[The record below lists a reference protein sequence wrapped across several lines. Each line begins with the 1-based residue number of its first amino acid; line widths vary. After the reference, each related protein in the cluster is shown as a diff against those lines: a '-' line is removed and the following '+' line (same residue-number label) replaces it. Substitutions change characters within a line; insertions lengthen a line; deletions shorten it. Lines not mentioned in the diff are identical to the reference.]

1 MGKRLDQ
8 ELLAETDR
16 VSSDVVHHV
25 ARLLEAG
32 ADPNAVQRKVND
44 FRSALGNLIYRGQD
58 RAVREML
65 ASGACVHWP
74 ERSIPQA
81 QLAGAEDN
89 AYQGLAL
96 DALSLCMEQL
106 GWTLAERATLGK
118 SSAKTETE
126 EEDGGGFSDLLE
138 EYMNILPMLLRA
150 GANPAWEDPATSRLP
165 SEALVRAVEE
175 GAFGITTEFPV
186 DLQQRFAA
194 IVEQTLSVL
203 DPATQSQAFRA
214 LASRDWALL
223 PHGWGHLEGVP
234 QITGALVARADARI
248 LDEATPAPQSRR
260 QGVRL

>member
-25 ARLLEAG
+25 ARLLKAG
-32 ADPNAVQRKVND
+32 ADPNAVRRKVND
-44 FRSALGNLIYRGQD
+44 FRSALGNLVYRGQD

-65 ASGACVHWP
+65 ASGACVLWP

-81 QLAGAEDN
+81 QLAGAEYN

-96 DALSLCMEQL
+96 DTLSLCMEQL

-118 SSAKTETE
+118 SSAKTEAV
-126 EEDGGGFSDLLE
+126 GGLDDLLE

-165 SEALVRAVEE
+165 AEALVRAIEE

-214 LASRDWALL
+214 LASRDWVRL
-223 PHGWGHLEGVP
+223 PHGWGHLEDVP
-234 QITGALVARADARI
+234 QITGALVARAAARI
-248 LDEATPAPQSRR
+248 MDETTPAPQSRR
-260 QGVRL
+260 PGTRL